1 MSRRRGARRGAGPPR
16 MAILGAVLM
25 VVVLLGSAWW
35 GWRASREPVD
45 PEEDPFGSQLELP
58 PEAEA
63 YARVEVL
70 NGTGEP
76 GVAQQAAEI
85 LRRGGFDLVYF
96 GNAGSFDNPR
106 TKVIDRVG
114 SRLLADSVARWLG
127 VDALEVDPDVTLH
140 LDATIIL
147 GGDWRERLHL
157 VPDSAAGR

>member
-1 MSRRRGARRGAGPPR
+1 

-25 VVVLLGSAWW
+25 VAVLLGSAWW

-45 PEEDPFGSQLELP
+45 PAEDPFGSQLELP

-76 GVAQQAAEI
+76 GVAQQAAEV
-85 LRRGGFDLVYF
+85 LRRGGFDVVYF
-96 GNAGSFDNPR
+96 GNAGSFDILR

-127 VDALEVDPDVTLH
+127 VDALEVDPDVTLY

-147 GGDWRERLHL
+147 GRDWRERLHL
-157 VPDSAAGR
+157 VPDSAS

>member
-1 MSRRRGARRGAGPPR
+1 MSRRRGARRRAAPPR
-16 MAILGAVLM
+16 VATLGAVLM
-25 VVVLLGSAWW
+25 VAVLLGSAWW

-45 PEEDPFGSQLELP
+45 PAEDPFGSQLELP

-76 GVAQQAAEI
+76 GVAQQAAEV
-85 LRRGGFDLVYF
+85 LRRGGLDVVYF
-96 GNAGSFDNPR
+96 GNAGSFDILR

-127 VDALEVDPDVTLH
+127 VGALEVDPDLTLH

-147 GGDWRERLHL
+147 GRDWRERLHL

>member
-1 MSRRRGARRGAGPPR
+1 

-25 VVVLLGSAWW
+25 VAVLLGSTWW

-45 PEEDPFGSQLELP
+45 PAEDPFGSQLELP

-76 GVAQQAAEI
+76 GVAQQAAEV
-85 LRRGGFDLVYF
+85 LRRGGFDVVYF
-96 GNAGSFDNPR
+96 GNAGSFDILR

-127 VDALEVDPDVTLH
+127 VHTLEVDPDVTLY

-147 GGDWRERLHL
+147 GRDWRERLHL

>member
-1 MSRRRGARRGAGPPR
+1 MSRRRGARRRAGPPR

-25 VVVLLGSAWW
+25 VAVLLGSAWW

-45 PEEDPFGSQLELP
+45 PAEDPFGSQLELP
-58 PEAEA
+58 LEAEA

-76 GVAQQAAEI
+76 GVAQQAAEV
-85 LRRGGFDLVYF
+85 LRRGGFDVVYF
-96 GNAGSFDNPR
+96 GNAGSFDILR

-127 VDALEVDPDVTLH
+127 VHTLEVDPDVTLY

-147 GGDWRERLHL
+147 GRDWRERLHL
-157 VPDSAAGR
+157 VRDSAAGR

>member
-1 MSRRRGARRGAGPPR
+1 

-25 VVVLLGSAWW
+25 VAVLLGSAWW

-45 PEEDPFGSQLELP
+45 PAEDPFGSQLELP
-58 PEAEA
+58 LEAEA

-76 GVAQQAAEI
+76 GVAQQAAEV
-85 LRRGGFDLVYF
+85 LRRGGFDVVYF
-96 GNAGSFDNPR
+96 GNAGSFDILR

-127 VDALEVDPDVTLH
+127 VHTLEVDPDVTLY

-147 GGDWRERLHL
+147 GRDWRERLHL
-157 VPDSAAGR
+157 FPDSAAGR

>member
-1 MSRRRGARRGAGPPR
+1 

-25 VVVLLGSAWW
+25 VAVLLGSAWW

-45 PEEDPFGSQLELP
+45 PAEDPFGSQLELP
-58 PEAEA
+58 LEAEA

-76 GVAQQAAEI
+76 GVAQQAAEV
-85 LRRGGFDLVYF
+85 LRRGGFDVVYF
-96 GNAGSFDNPR
+96 GNAGSFDILR

-127 VDALEVDPDVTLH
+127 VHTLEVDPDVTLY

-147 GGDWRERLHL
+147 GRDWRERLHL

>member
-1 MSRRRGARRGAGPPR
+1 
-16 MAILGAVLM
+16 MAILGVVLM
-25 VVVLLGSAWW
+25 VAVLLGSAWW

-45 PEEDPFGSQLELP
+45 PAEGPFGSQLELP
-58 PEAEA
+58 PEPEA

-76 GVAQQAAEI
+76 GVAQQAAEV
-85 LRRGGFDLVYF
+85 LRRGGFDVVYF
-96 GNAGSFDNPR
+96 GNAGSFDNLR

-147 GGDWRERLHL
+147 GRDWRERLHL
-157 VPDSAAGR
+157 VPDSAS

>member
-1 MSRRRGARRGAGPPR
+1 

-25 VVVLLGSAWW
+25 VAVLLGSAWW
-35 GWRASREPVD
+35 GWRASREPVH
-45 PEEDPFGSQLELP
+45 PAEDPFGSQLELP
-58 PEAEA
+58 LEAEA

-76 GVAQQAAEI
+76 GVAQQAAEV
-85 LRRGGFDLVYF
+85 LRRGGFDVVYF
-96 GNAGSFDNPR
+96 GNAGSFDILR

-127 VDALEVDPDVTLH
+127 VHTLEVDPDVTLY

-147 GGDWRERLHL
+147 GRDWRERLHL